1 MNVID
6 FEAMDAFIL
15 QPCVTP
21 EWMERKYVY
30 ITLYLRPGP
39 VEGNHSV
46 SIMLII
52 ILCIDSHFCGAIHH
66 SPIIKWNAMGAKSIS

>member
-15 QPCVTP
+15 QPRVTP
-21 EWMERKYVY
+21 EWMKRKYVY
-30 ITLYLRPGP
+30 ITLRRQPGP
-39 VEGNHSV
+39 VVGNHSV
-46 SIMLII
+46 SIMFII

-66 SPIIKWNAMGAKSIS
+66 SPNKRNVMGAKSIS

>member
-15 QPCVTP
+15 QPRVTP
-21 EWMERKYVY
+21 EWMKRKYVY
-30 ITLYLRPGP
+30 ITLHRQPGP
-39 VEGNHSV
+39 LVENRSV
-46 SIMLII
+46 SIRFII

-66 SPIIKWNAMGAKSIS
+66 RPQQMECYGGRKH